1 MTTNPNQHNVQ
12 AGSERRTE
20 KLPQLKQTGIRVKLI
35 NTDGNAF
42 SILGVV
48 LHALRKAGYGEDFIK
63 AFMVEATR
71 SDYQHLLAVIADTVE
86 IE

>member
-1 MTTNPNQHNVQ
+1 M
-12 AGSERRTE
+12 E
-20 KLPQLKQTGIRVKLI
+20 KQTQLKQTGIRVKLI
-35 NTDGNAF
+35 GTDGNAF
-42 SILGVV
+42 ALLGLV
-48 LHALRKAGYGEDFIK
+48 LQALRQAGYGEDFIK

>member
-1 MTTNPNQHNVQ
+1 MEQQT
-12 AGSERRTE
+12 
-20 KLPQLKQTGIRVKLI
+20 QLRQTGIRVKLI

-42 SILGVV
+42 ALLGLV
-48 LHALRKAGYGEDFIK
+48 LQALRQAGYGEDFIK

-71 SDYQHLLAVIADTVE
+71 SDYQHLLAAIADTVE